1 MKVECLTPISVMI
14 DGRVAKKVKGQIF
27 DLDAKAAKPLIE
39 AKILKDV
46 NAVEVKEVA
55 PKKKK
60 VVEPEVVEVVEV
72 GGQEDAIPEIN

>member
-27 DLDAKAAKPLIE
+27 ILDDKAAKPLIE

-46 NAVEVKEVA
+46 NAIEVKEVA